1 MSGIS
6 ERRLAEERKQWRKD
20 HPYGFWAKPKK
31 AADGTLDMKTWETGI
46 PGKEGTIWEGA
57 VYPVTLLFPDDYPS
71 KPPKCKFPANFYHP
85 NMQVPLIAPPDTHML
100 TPCLHPRSY
109 PSGTVCLSILNE
121 EKSWR
126 PAITVK
132 QILLGIQDL
141 LDAPNADDPAQLEAY
156 TTFKKD
162 KAAYEKRVKQ
172 QAKEYI
178 PK

>member
-1 MSGIS
+1 MSGIC

-31 AADGTLDMKTWETGI
+31 NADGSMDLKTWEAGI
-46 PGKEGTIWEGA
+46 PGKEGTPWEGG
-57 VYPVTLLFPDDYPS
+57 VFPLSLLFPDDYPS

-85 NMQVPLIAPPDTHML
+85 NV
-100 TPCLHPRSY
+100 Y

-121 EKSWR
+121 EKAWK

-132 QILLGIQDL
+132 QILIGVQEL
-141 LDAPNADDPAQLEAY
+141 LDAPNAEDPAQLEAY

-162 KAAYEKRVKQ
+162 KQAYEKRVKS
-172 QAKEYI
+172 QAKEHI

>member
-1 MSGIS
+1 MSGIC

-46 PGKEGTIWEGA
+46 PGKENTIWENA

-85 NMQVPLIAPPDTHML
+85 NI
-100 TPCLHPRSY
+100 Y

-126 PAITVK
+126 PAIT
-132 QILLGIQDL
+132 ILLGIQDL

-156 TTFKKD
+156 TTFKYVSEKD
-162 KAAYEKRVKQ
+162 RSAYEKRVKQ
-172 QAKEYI
+172 QAREYI